1 MRVTRSAGDPA
12 AWAWPMAVSL
22 AAAPVIYPWYLLYF
36 TPFLFT
42 RVDPAARSCGPT
54 RPLPVYVVWHLS
66 RHGHRW
72 IVPPPVMWIEF
83 GVVSTMML
91 LVPVC

>member
-1 MRVTRSAGDPA
+1 
-12 AWAWPMAVSL
+12 MAVSL

-42 RVDPAARSCGPT
+42 WSAL
-54 RPLPVYVVWHLS
+54 PLIAWTYSVIPVYVVWHLS

-72 IVPPPVMWIEF
+72 FVPTPVLWIEY
-83 GVVSTMML
+83 GVVVAALML
-91 LVPVC
+91 LVAVKVRARKLLEVPGGP